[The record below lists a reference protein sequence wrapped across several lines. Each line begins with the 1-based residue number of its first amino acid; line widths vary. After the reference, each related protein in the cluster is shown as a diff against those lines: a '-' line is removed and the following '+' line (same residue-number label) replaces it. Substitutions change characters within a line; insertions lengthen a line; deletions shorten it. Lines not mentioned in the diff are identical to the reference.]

1 MALWLVAVLSG
12 PLCVNCYYVDTH
24 SALFD
29 DEHAR
34 LLPFCLLA
42 NVMLLKAAQV
52 SIGCVIKEQGGGS

>member
-1 MALWLVAVLSG
+1 MFACRVSLALWLVAALSG

-29 DEHAR
+29 E
-34 LLPFCLLA
+34 FCILA

-52 SIGCVIKEQGGGS
+52 SIGCVVKEQGGGS